1 MKATFNATA
10 VNTATARWLRKRNPT
25 WSAERVERQILRTY
39 VIDEHPDWDAGQIE
53 DEVGSRL
60 GDEDES
66 DLDLLGCIVLPGKNI
81 ACACPEIV

>member
-1 MKATFNATA
+1 MRMKATFNATA

-39 VIDEHPDWDAGQIE
+39 VIDE
-53 DEVGSRL
+53 VGSRL

-66 DLDLLGCIVLPGKNI
+66 DLDLLGCIVLSGKNI